1 VKNGNES
8 RPISGYLLIIGAA
21 VLWGTTGTSQAL
33 APAGVTPLSIGAM
46 RLLLG
51 SLALLA
57 LALSQGGFRRRTGW
71 DIRAVLIAGSAIAA
85 YQVTFFAGVKL
96 ASIAIGTIVGIGSA
110 PIFGALLG
118 HFYEH
123 EKLERRWFLATA
135 LSLSGVVLLGAAGK
149 QSLDLDPRG
158 VLLALAA
165 GLTYAVYTLYN
176 KRLLATHDPDEVM
189 AVTFG
194 LGALLLLPFIF
205 TSPMQWL
212 ASPRGMLV
220 AGHLGLIATG
230 LSYALFGRG
239 LKSVPVSTTTTLTL
253 AEPLTAGLL
262 GVLVVGERLPPVALI
277 GIALIAAGLL
287 MLTVFRPA
295 GQTRDT
301 APGG

>member
-1 VKNGNES
+1 MDKAYTTTRGQ
-8 RPISGYLLIIGAA
+8 LLIMAA
-21 VLWGTTGTSQAL
+21 AILWGTTGTSQAL
-33 APAGVTPLSIGAM
+33 APVGVTPLSIGSV

-51 SLALLA
+51 SLALLV
-57 LALSQGGFRRRTGW
+57 LALFRNGFRQRHTWEFGT
-71 DIRAVLIAGSAIAA
+71 VFIAGIAIAA

-96 ASIAIGTIVGIGSA
+96 AGVAVGTIVGIGSA

-118 HFYEH
+118 HFFEQ
-123 EKLERRWFLATA
+123 ETLGKRWFLATTI
-135 LSLSGVVLLGAAGK
+135 SLSGVVLLGAAGK
-149 QSLDLDPRG
+149 TSLYLDLRG

-165 GLTYAVYTLYN
+165 GFSYAVYTLSN
-176 KRLLATHDPDEVM
+176 KRLLRQHQPDEVM
-189 AVTFG
+189 AFSFG
-194 LGALLLLPFIF
+194 LGALLLLPLFF
-205 TSPMQWL
+205 TSPMAWL

-253 AEPLTAGLL
+253 AEPLTAALL
-262 GVLVVGERLPPVALI
+262 GVLVVGERLPPIALI